1 MGSERHPSLLSW
13 NVTVC
18 TIEPVFW
25 NSMTSP
31 TTAFVESGSKTRLS
45 VAWMVWAVV
54 ALPSEFAAAVPLQLW
69 AKVGPPIAARAS
81 AAGEQADS
89 DTPSQADRQRTQLS
103 HV

>member
-1 MGSERHPSLLSW
+1 
-13 NVTVC
+13 
-18 TIEPVFW
+18 
-25 NSMTSP
+25 
-31 TTAFVESGSKTRLS
+31 
-45 VAWMVWAVV
+45 
-54 ALPSEFAAAVPLQLW
+54 VPLQLW